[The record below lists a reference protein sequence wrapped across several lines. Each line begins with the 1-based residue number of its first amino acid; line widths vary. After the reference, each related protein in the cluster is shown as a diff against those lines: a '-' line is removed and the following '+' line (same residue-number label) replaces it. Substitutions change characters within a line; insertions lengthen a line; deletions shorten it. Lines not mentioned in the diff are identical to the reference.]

1 MHRIWRSINQDRDED
16 GENQAKDMMISYC
29 GVKNISLVFTVLTLM
44 MLFGGNRQ
52 AVDFVNNAETFRAE
66 W

>member
-1 MHRIWRSINQDRDED
+1 
-16 GENQAKDMMISYC
+16 MMISYC